1 MPRSTITVL
10 GAASRPAL
18 TTALAALAVSAT
30 VGLPAARAAAPTVD
44 LQPQALAR
52 GADVAVP
59 HVEDGVLVDGER
71 RIELPGTDGE
81 VLGASG
87 VAWVAATWTDNRVG
101 EQRRA
106 RIVRVE
112 PDGAVRTIFVG
123 PESRWALL
131 SEDGSRL
138 LTTAESGYRRAA
150 VTVRSATDGAEV
162 RSRVFDGWPQAV
174 TADERKV
181 VVQTMR
187 RTVLWR
193 VGPDRVRTVTRDA
206 AGAVSIEHDLLA
218 TSTNDPY
225 IGGCTRLVRLS
236 DPGTTV
242 WRSCKERVAAI
253 SPDGTQLLTFH
264 ILTDGVGPGRI
275 TLRTLRGK
283 RLATWTTGWFSGW
296 QWESPGT
303 VLLEVNGTRK
313 AATVRCTLGDC
324 DNATDPVKVTP
335 P

>member
-1 MPRSTITVL
+1 MPRSTTVL
-10 GAASRPAL
+10 GAALRPVLAS
-18 TTALAALAVSAT
+18 TLAALAGSAAI
-30 VGLPAARAAAPTVD
+30 GLPAARAAAPAVD

-52 GADVAVP
+52 GADIAVP
-59 HVEDGVLVDGER
+59 HVEDGVFVDGER
-71 RIELPGTDGE
+71 RIELPGSDGD

-87 VAWVAATWTDNRVG
+87 AAWIAATWTNNRVG

-112 PDGAVRTIFVG
+112 PDGTVRTIFVG
-123 PESRWALL
+123 FESRWALL

-138 LTTAESGYRRAA
+138 VTTAESGHRRAA
-150 VTVRSATDGAEV
+150 VTVRSAADGSEV

-174 TADERKV
+174 TADDRKV
-181 VVQTMR
+181 VVQTIR

-218 TSTNDPY
+218 TSTDDPY

-236 DPGTTV
+236 DPSTTV

-275 TLRTLRGK
+275 TLRTLRGQ
-283 RLATWTTGWFSGW
+283 RLVTWTTGWFSGW

-313 AATVRCTLGDC
+313 SATVRCTLAEC
-324 DNATDPVKVTP
+324 ETATDPVKVTP

>member
-1 MPRSTITVL
+1 M
-10 GAASRPAL
+10 
-18 TTALAALAVSAT
+18 
-30 VGLPAARAAAPTVD
+30 
-44 LQPQALAR
+44 
-52 GADVAVP
+52 
-59 HVEDGVLVDGER
+59 
-71 RIELPGTDGE
+71 
-81 VLGASG
+81 
-87 VAWVAATWTDNRVG
+87 
-101 EQRRA
+101 
-106 RIVRVE
+106 RVE
-112 PDGAVRTIFVG
+112 PDGTVRTIFVG
-123 PESRWALL
+123 FEARWALL

-138 LTTAESGYRRAA
+138 VTMADSGYRRAA
-150 VTVRSATDGAEV
+150 VTVRSATDGSEV

-174 TADERKV
+174 TADDRKV

-206 AGAVSIEHDLLA
+206 AGTVSIEHDLLA
-218 TSTNDPY
+218 TSTDDPY
-225 IGGCTRLVRLS
+225 LGGCTRLVRLS
-236 DPGTTV
+236 DPSTTV

-275 TLRTLRGK
+275 TLRTLHGK

-313 AATVRCTLGDC
+313 SATVRCTLAAC
-324 DNATDPVKVTP
+324 ENATDPVKVTP